1 MEAEQRLFAR
11 FGKEVPKGTILFR
24 ENDPGQ
30 EMYIIQS
37 GKVKI
42 SKKVR
47 DIEKT
52 LVVLEKGD
60 FFGEM
65 SILNNKPRS
74 ATAEVIEDARLLVI
88 DPMTFETMIRSN
100 TEIAV
105 RIIKNLAARLQEADK
120 QIENLL
126 LRDNASRLVNT
137 LTRFASEKGEKTPQG
152 IRIGLSV
159 AELGSAAGISGT
171 QVEEILKKLI
181 DARILK
187 REEGGELL
195 VPDVDLLGKYFQYL
209 EMKEQF
215 ERA

>member
-1 MEAEQRLFAR
+1 METEQRLFSR

-24 ENDPGQ
+24 ENQPGQ

-42 SKKVR
+42 SMRVR

-52 LVVLEKGD
+52 LVVLGKGD

-88 DPMTFETMIRSN
+88 DPQTFETMVRSN
-100 TEIAV
+100 AEIAV
-105 RIIKNLAARLQEADK
+105 RIIKNLSARLQEADK
-120 QIENLL
+120 QIETLL
-126 LRDNASRLVNT
+126 LRDNTSRLVNT
-137 LTRFASEKGEKTPQG
+137 LSKIASEAGEKTAQG
-152 IRIGLSV
+152 IRIGFSPE
-159 AELGSAAGISGT
+159 ELASAAGISAA
-171 QVEEILKKLI
+171 QVAEIIKKLAHAHI
-181 DARILK
+181 LRIEAGQILIPS
-187 REEGGELL
+187 L
-195 VPDVDLLGKYFQYL
+195 DLLSRYFQYL

-215 ERA
+215 ESA

>member
-1 MEAEQRLFAR
+1 MEAEQRLFTR

-37 GKVKI
+37 GKVRI

-52 LVVLEKGD
+52 LVILKKGD

-74 ATAEVIEDARLLVI
+74 ATAEVVEDARLLVI
-88 DPMTFETMIRSN
+88 DPQTFETMIRNN

-105 RIIKNLAARLQEADK
+105 RIIKNLSARLQEADK

-126 LRDNASRLVNT
+126 LRDNTSRVVNI
-137 LTRFASEKGEKTPQG
+137 LTRVASEQGEKTPEG
-152 IRIGLSV
+152 IRIGLSMG
-159 AELGSAAGISGT
+159 ELASAVGMSAA
-171 QVEEILKKLI
+171 QLDEILKKLI
-181 DARILK
+181 DARILGM
-187 REEGGELL
+187 EGGQVLIPSL
-195 VPDVDLLGKYFQYL
+195 DLLGKFFQYL